1 MQEDNSNIKV
11 TFFLK
16 NDIEC
21 PVCGNIFKREELL
34 TGRGRLIAQSISD
47 ELRRIYEP
55 SKIYGTVNPLLYP
68 ITVCPKCLYACY
80 HEDFN
85 KLKPEGIQ
93 KAKQGYDKRK
103 QIIDKIFPALDFN
116 QLRILPHGAASYI
129 LAIECYDYFDKWVS
143 PTIKKAI
150 SSIRAAWLL
159 SDLETEDPLADFGD
173 LENLFYKRAL
183 QYYLEV
189 LQKQEKGQESFDG
202 IKSLGPDTDYN
213 YQYDGILYLVGALT
227 LKTSYLQK
235 NSPERVEN
243 LEKAKKIVSKMV
255 GFGRVSKDK
264 PSLIIEKARDLYD
277 EIGKK
282 IEEVKLIIESEN
294 QGASKQA
301 PSTDSNPE

>member
-1 MQEDNSNIKV
+1 MSEESTNVKT

-16 NDIEC
+16 TDLEC
-21 PVCGNIFKREELL
+21 PICQTVFKREELL

-55 SKIYGTVNPLLYP
+55 SKVYGKVNPLIYP
-68 ITVCPKCLYACY
+68 VTVCPQCLYACY
-80 HEDFN
+80 HEDFI
-85 KLKPEGIQ
+85 KLKPDGIQ
-93 KAKQGYDKRK
+93 KGKQNSDKRR
-103 QIIDKIFPALDFN
+103 QIIDKIFPDIDFT
-116 QLRILPHGAASYI
+116 QLRKEEHGAASYI

-150 SSIRAAWLL
+150 SSLRAAWLL
-159 SDLETEDPLADFGD
+159 SDLEMEDPMADYGD
-173 LENLFYKRAL
+173 LQNLFYKRAL

-189 LQKQEKGQESFDG
+189 LQKQEKGLESFDG

-213 YQYDGILYLVGALT
+213 YSYDGILYLVGALT

-235 NSPERVEN
+235 DSRERIEN

-255 GFGRVSKDK
+255 GFGHVSKDK

-282 IEEVKLIIESEN
+282 IEEIKDALQKN
-294 QGASKQA
+294 QSPATGEET
-301 PSTDSNPE
+301 STSPE